1 MHIFQF
7 YSKYD
12 PSVFEEY
19 TGKYAN
25 RSALREF
32 IIQTVD
38 SLKTSLTQ
46 AKTVIETTNLLGTVI
61 QYEDEVFQVILWCH
75 PVKDIENL
83 KTHVNNVVPSIL
95 LS

>member
-1 MHIFQF
+1 MHIFHF
-7 YSKYD
+7 YSNYD

-25 RSALREF
+25 HQVLREF
-32 IIQTVD
+32 VIQTVD
-38 SLKTSLTQ
+38 SLKTSLAQ
-46 AKTVIETTNLLGTVI
+46 VKTVIETSNLLGTVI

-83 KTHVNNVVPSIL
+83 KMHVNSTMI
-95 LS
+95 